1 MTENVTGYN
10 WRLYVGQASGTS
22 LPAPSADT
30 FTEVPDVEELTLPEG
45 TREEKKYKVL
55 TETTARTKIGSTEYS
70 ALTGVLIRD
79 YDSAA
84 QDQLEDE
91 ANGAAVRRNYRVI
104 ASDTS
109 AEQRDFVGYSKKF
122 SIQTVKNDG
131 EPTRVALEI
140 AVDGAVTITR

>member
-30 FTEVPDVEELTLPEG
+30 FVEVPDVEELTLPEG
-45 TREEKKYKVL
+45 TREEKEYKVL
-55 TETTARTKIGSTEYS
+55 TETTARKKIGSTTFS
-70 ALTGVLIRD
+70 PCTGVFVRD
-79 YDSAA
+79 YDSAV

-91 ANGAAVRRNYRVI
+91 STGVAVRRNYRVV

-109 AEQRDFVGYSKKF
+109 AETRDWVGYSKKF
-122 SIQTVKNDG
+122 AIQTVKNDG
-131 EPTRVALEI
+131 DATRVAYEI
-140 AVDGAVTITR
+140 AVDGGVTITR